1 MGALSDAGI
10 RPSVRPSVHLLRV
23 PQNGAFYGYGYTNR
37 KPHAGSHSHCQRGR
51 TATGKNR
58 NNTALAGVPH
68 GHIFNNVS

>member
-10 RPSVRPSVHLLRV
+10 RPSVRPSISCVYLKTVRFMAMVILI
-23 PQNGAFYGYGYTNR
+23 GNR
-37 KPHAGSHSHCQRGR
+37 MLEVIPTVSVVVRQPE
-51 TATGKNR
+51 KNR